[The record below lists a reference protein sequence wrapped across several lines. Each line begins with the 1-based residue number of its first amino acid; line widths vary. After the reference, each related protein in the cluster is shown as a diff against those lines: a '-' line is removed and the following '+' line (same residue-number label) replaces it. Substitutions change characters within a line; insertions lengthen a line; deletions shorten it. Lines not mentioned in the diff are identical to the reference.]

1 LTLVEV
7 MVSVGLFAILAS
19 SLLAGFLFTRRA
31 SENNLAQGYA
41 HSTAQS
47 VVEQIVCVSPTFLTS
62 ATETGVEI
70 KMPVLNTAN
79 FTTMPSFTLPWATDS
94 STFTEVLTSPEGV
107 LVDAAYI
114 AASQTIRPERYM
126 PIEFNL
132 QRVIPDDLSRV
143 HIVLRYRWQIPDRRN
158 TDGTPIWLSGELR
171 TIRSKALRF

>member
-1 LTLVEV
+1 
-7 MVSVGLFAILAS
+7 MISVGLFAILAS
-19 SLLAGFLFTRRA
+19 SLLAGFLFTRRL

-47 VVEQIVCVSPTFLTS
+47 IVEQIVCVSPTLLAS
-62 ATETGVEI
+62 ASETGVEI
-70 KMPVLNTAN
+70 KMPVLNASN
-79 FTTMPSFTLPWATDS
+79 YTTMPAFTLPWAADD
-94 STFTEVLTSPEGV
+94 STFTTVLTSPEGV

-114 AASQTIRPERYM
+114 ASSHTIRPERYM

-132 QRVIPDDLSRV
+132 QRVIPDDLTRV

-158 TDGTPIWLSGELR
+158 ADGSPIWLSGELR